1 MVQRPVIRKPLC
13 ELVQFD
19 DDRDV
24 FQASPDELP
33 AIDIH
38 SL

>member
-1 MVQRPVIRKPLC
+1 VQIH
-13 ELVQFD
+13 

-24 FQASPDELP
+24 FQALPNDLP
-33 AIDIH
+33 AIDIR